1 MAQGKKTPVNQIY
14 KIIAVWAVTGSYAET
29 ARRLDMNEKTVEG
42 IVKENKDK
50 PEFSELLAEKR
61 KEFSAAATRIIN
73 KALERLE
80 RELDDTEKDIPINH
94 LTTAIGTL
102 YDKRALCEG
111 DATGK
116 ITVDIKLPEGIDD
129 YAG

>member
-1 MAQGKKTPVNQIY
+1 MARGKKTDTEQIY

-29 ARRLDMNEKTVEG
+29 ARRLNMNEKTVEG

-50 PEFSELLAEKR
+50 PEFSELLVEKR
-61 KEFSAAATRIIN
+61 KEFSAAATRIID

-80 RELDDTEKDIPINH
+80 RELDDPEKDIPINH

-102 YDKRALCEG
+102 YDKKALCDG
-111 DATGK
+111 NATGK